1 MGSVILVPEGES
13 DFEWLRLWQRV
24 AEASEEVAAH
34 CSLTPVTII
43 PTSDAAV
50 TDTIAEI
57 GRFREDVVAL
67 IDGDPSGNGYVASLE
82 QAACHPAKIIQ
93 YGAGAA
99 IECLSAWILEPALAS
114 PGPELSALLPWHKTL
129 KNLQDQL
136 AARKDDRQLRENLCW
151 EALDTP
157 ACALRAGNFLEDV
170 ARIAAGLLPKDSH
183 WVRETRASGIPLFK
197 ACHIA
202 NA

>member
-24 AEASEEVAAH
+24 AEVSDEVAAQ

-50 TDTIAEI
+50 VDTIAEI

-67 IDGDPSGNGYVASLE
+67 IDGDSSGDGYVAALE
-82 QAACHPAKIIQ
+82 QAPCHPAKIIQ
-93 YGAGAA
+93 FGADAA
-99 IECLSAWILEPALAS
+99 IECLSAWILEPALS
-114 PGPELSALLPWHKTL
+114 TPGPLLSAFLTRQKTL
-129 KNLQDQL
+129 KNLQDEL
-136 AARKDDRQLRENLCW
+136 ATRKDDRQLRENLCW

-183 WVRETRASGIPLFK
+183 WVTETRASGIPLFK
-197 ACHIA
+197 ATHIA